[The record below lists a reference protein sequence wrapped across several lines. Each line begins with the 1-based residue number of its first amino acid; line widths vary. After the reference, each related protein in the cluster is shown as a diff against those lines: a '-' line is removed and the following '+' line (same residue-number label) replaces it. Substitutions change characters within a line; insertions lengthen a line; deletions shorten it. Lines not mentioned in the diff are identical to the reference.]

1 MKHQTSKI
9 LSLLLLIIGISLG
22 SMTAKAND
30 YTLSTNDAWQSGSI
44 QTEGQS
50 NFYTVSIPRA
60 GHLTIDLQ
68 AWSLESSH
76 WYLLSED
83 LTFTGIKPVVISEI
97 RSLAARY
104 GIKRILLFGS
114 RARGDYRRD
123 SDIDLAV
130 SGGDIARFRL
140 ALEEETSTLL
150 QYDVIDLD
158 STRSPEL
165 LEAISKEGVILHE
178 EI

>member
-1 MKHQTSKI
+1 MVYR
-9 LSLLLLIIGISLG
+9 
-22 SMTAKAND
+22 KAV
-30 YTLSTNDAWQSGSI
+30 L
-44 QTEGQS
+44 
-50 NFYTVSIPRA
+50 F
-60 GHLTIDLQ
+60 L
-68 AWSLESSH
+68 
-76 WYLLSED
+76 LLSED